1 MRPSACKL
9 IGGLIACALFFAPSL
24 PAAAQT
30 PDAAHVYSIGEYVD
44 LSAAIAM
51 AEVKKSDS
59 SGCQS
64 VLELGEFLKGKA
76 PASKRGL
83 CVPPNM
89 RCYPPGF
96 RDCAMGYIQVPPDSG
111 RAVALLWS
119 GWESK
124 ACPFVEV
131 YWEAQ
136 EIAAVRAFVK
146 VYALP
151 SERRRLEE
159 LRALA
164 SDPNPRF
171 RQELFAAFE
180 RMRNPANF
188 PIILD
193 LFGRL
198 DPAGQTSAVEV
209 LESIGD
215 VRGVPT
221 LIKAL
226 DSPDSRVSLAAARV
240 LETQFRWFP
249 GVEEALRKIW
259 DDSDPRIRFR
269 KAEALR
275 DSRRMDRARPL
286 FLAVAQDQREDEQRR
301 YQSIVG
307 LLPSPSPSERS
318 ALRDAVHP
326 LFARLSALDLY
337 TDSAST
343 SGILRAF
350 GSARDL
356 DLLIPLL
363 ASPKTGWDGY
373 WCRPCDAAMAIW
385 EFGPAARR
393 SAAER
398 LLGRLG
404 SLSDDEFLALLW
416 LGDGALIRRASVAKW
431 EAFLPLLGVGQ
442 QQDEGT
448 FLISVLR
455 NHPNLPSLAQHWIAF
470 RLGDLKEKR
479 SVGELFDLFKHSVR
493 IHKQLQIVP
502 VALGEIGGPDVEAEA
517 AKMLTDPSPEV
528 KRFALDILCQL
539 GSAKAL
545 PSLRGMLAGD
555 DDAKFTAVAWM
566 GSLGEPED
574 LKALV
579 PMADFWTGERA
590 NRNHHWAALAVAGI
604 RWRYHLIGP
613 LDWQQVPDRGR
624 LSGQARQ

>member
-9 IGGLIACALFFAPSL
+9 VGRLVACAVFIALPL
-24 PAAAQT
+24 PAVAQT
-30 PDAAHVYSIGEYVD
+30 PDATHVYSIGEYVD

-59 SGCQS
+59 GGCQS

-76 PASKRGL
+76 PASKRSL
-83 CVPPNM
+83 CGPPAM

-111 RAVALLWS
+111 RVVALLWS

-131 YWEAQ
+131 YWGAQ

-146 VYALP
+146 IYALP

-159 LRALA
+159 LRALGD
-164 SDPNPRF
+164 DPNPRF

-193 LFGRL
+193 LFGKL
-198 DPAGQTSAVEV
+198 DPAGQTSVVEV

-221 LIKAL
+221 LLKAL
-226 DSPDSRVSLAAARV
+226 NSPDSRVSLAAARV
-240 LETQFRWFP
+240 LEAQFRWFP

-259 DDSDPRIRFR
+259 DDSDPKTRFQ

-275 DSRRMDRARPL
+275 DSGRTDRARPL
-286 FLAVAQDQREDEQRR
+286 FLAVAQDQREDEHRR
-301 YQSIVG
+301 YQSIIG
-307 LLPSPSPSERS
+307 ILPSPSPSERS
-318 ALRDAVHP
+318 ALRDAIHP

-337 TDSAST
+337 SDSAST
-343 SGILRAF
+343 SSILRAF

-363 ASPKTGWDGY
+363 ASPKGDWGGY
-373 WCRPCDAAMAIW
+373 WCRPCDAAMAIR

-416 LGDGALIRRASVAKW
+416 LGDSAQLRRASVSKW
-431 EAFLPLLGVGQ
+431 EAFLPLAGVGQ
-442 QQDEGT
+442 QQDEGM
-448 FLISVLR
+448 FLIRVLR
-455 NHPNLPSLAQHWIAF
+455 NHPNLPRLAQHWIAF

-479 SVGELFDLFKHSVR
+479 SVGELIELFKNSNQ
-493 IHKQLQIVP
+493 IHNQLQIVP
-502 VALGEIGGPDVEAEA
+502 VAPGEIGGPQVEAEA
-517 AKMLTDPSPEV
+517 AKLLTDLSPEI
-528 KRFALDILCQL
+528 RRTALGILCRI
-539 GSAKAL
+539 GSVKAL
-545 PSLRGMLAGD
+545 PLLRRMLAGD
-555 DDAKFTAVAWM
+555 DDGKFTAVASM

-574 LKALV
+574 LKTLV

-604 RWRYHLIGP
+604 RWRYHLSGP
-613 LDWQQVPDRGR
+613 FVQP
-624 LSGQARQ
+624 